1 MKRLWIFLFFL
12 LVIQYSLT
20 GQTTEQPNV
29 REWLVP
35 WERSGPRDP
44 YVDGEGRVWFCGQR
58 GNYIAY
64 LVPETGEFKRYEV
77 EPGTHPHN
85 LIVDRDGFV
94 WYAGNRNAH
103 IGKLNPAN
111 GEIKKYPMPRA
122 DARDP
127 HTLVFTSDG
136 NIWFTLQQSNLVGYL
151 NTQSGEVRLVE
162 VPTSRARPYGIK
174 LDTDDRPWIVLFGT
188 STLATIDPATLNL
201 TEISLPRPN
210 ARPRRLEIG
219 SNGNIWYVDYA
230 GGFLGSYSP
239 VSQIFTEWE
248 LPSGKQSRPY
258 GTALDD
264 KGQVW
269 IAETGINPNRLV
281 GFDPQSGKFFGR
293 TEIPSGAGTIRHM
306 YFHADGR
313 EIWFGT
319 DTNYVGR
326 LLVP

>member
-1 MKRLWIFLFFL
+1 MKRLWYLLFFL
-12 LVIQYSLT
+12 LIAAFSFA
-20 GQTTEQPNV
+20 GQAADQPDI

-77 EPGTHPHN
+77 ETGTHPHN
-85 LIVDRDGFV
+85 LIVDQDGFV

-103 IGKLNPAN
+103 IGRLNPDN
-111 GEIKKYPMPRA
+111 GEIKKYPMPRP

-127 HTLVFTSDG
+127 HTLVFASDG
-136 NIWFTLQQSNLVGYL
+136 SIWFTLQQSNLIGRL
-151 NTQSGEVRLVE
+151 NTRSGEIHLVE
-162 VPTSRARPYGIK
+162 VPTTRARPYGIK
-174 LDTDDRPWIVLFGT
+174 LDTNDRPWIVLFGT
-188 STLATIDPATLNL
+188 NKLATIDPATLNL
-201 TEISLPRPN
+201 TEIPLPRSN

-219 SNGNIWYVDYA
+219 KNGDVWYVDYA
-230 GGFLGSYSP
+230 GGFVGRYSP
-239 VSQIFTEWE
+239 ESQKITEWE

-264 KGQVW
+264 NGRLW

-281 GFDPQSGKFFGR
+281 GFDLESERFFGSV
-293 TEIPSGAGTIRHM
+293 EVPSGAGTIRHM
-306 YFHADGR
+306 YFRADGR